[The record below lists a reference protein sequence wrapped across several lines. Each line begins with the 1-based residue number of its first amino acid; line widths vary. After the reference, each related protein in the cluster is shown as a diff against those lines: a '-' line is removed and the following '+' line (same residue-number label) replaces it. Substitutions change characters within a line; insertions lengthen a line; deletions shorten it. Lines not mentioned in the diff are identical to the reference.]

1 MVLYNYPVIEREM
14 IVMCEVKW
22 FERGSIGERVLDA
35 IEVLISGDEKRA
47 YDRLVELGLSYDEIY
62 DVFEAEGYSAP

>member
-1 MVLYNYPVIEREM
+1 
-14 IVMCEVKW
+14 MCEVKW

-35 IEVLISGDEKRA
+35 VEVLIGGNEKRA